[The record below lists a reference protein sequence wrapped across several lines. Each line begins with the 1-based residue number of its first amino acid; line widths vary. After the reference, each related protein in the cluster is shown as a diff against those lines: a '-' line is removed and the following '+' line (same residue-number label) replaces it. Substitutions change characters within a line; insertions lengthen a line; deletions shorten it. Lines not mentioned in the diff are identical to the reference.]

1 MLKPL
6 VSVIVPAYNAMP
18 WLADTLASICAQTM
32 SDLEVIVVDDGSTDG
47 TAQCALECSERD
59 SRVRCLSKPN
69 GGLARARNSG
79 IAEAVGRYLTFLDSD
94 DLWAPEKLERQL
106 KLIQDRPRTAALA
119 GIRRFYDSDGVR
131 QRMFDTVP
139 RGGLPGKDYLK
150 SLLFLRTT
158 EMVGIATVLA
168 PAEEWRELGGYDP
181 SLATAE
187 DWDMW
192 LRAARRLEM
201 QTVPGEPLQFYRKR
215 AGSLTTQS
223 SLDRDFN
230 AWRTILRKQVS
241 LGGVSAAVVRQA
253 IACKRLESAE
263 MNRVRRRW
271 RASLRDL
278 LCSLASPTMLLR
290 REFRQMLG
298 RLLRGG

>member
-1 MLKPL
+1 MAKPL

-18 WLADTLASICAQTM
+18 WLAETLASICAQTM
-32 SDLEVIVVDDGSTDG
+32 TDLEVIVVDDGSTDD
-47 TAQCALECSERD
+47 TAQYALECSRRD

-79 IAEAVGRYLTFLDSD
+79 MAEAVGRYLTFLDSD
-94 DLWAPEKLERQL
+94 DLWAPEKLARQL
-106 KLIQDRPRTAALA
+106 QLIEGRPRTAVLS
-119 GIRRFYDSDGVR
+119 GIRRFYDLGGAR
-131 QRMFDTVP
+131 QWSFDTAP
-139 RGGLPGKDYLK
+139 RGGLPGGDYLR
-150 SLLFLRTT
+150 SLLFLRNT
-158 EMVGIATVLA
+158 EMVGIASCLA
-168 PAEEWRELGGYDP
+168 PAEAWRELGGYDP
-181 SLATAE
+181 ALATAE

-223 SLDRDFN
+223 SLDRDFD

-253 IACKRLESAE
+253 IAYKRLECAE
-263 MNRVRRRW
+263 MNRVQRRW

-278 LCSLASPTMLLR
+278 WCSLASPTMLLR
-290 REFRQMLG
+290 REFPQTSV
-298 RLLRGG
+298 RLLRRE